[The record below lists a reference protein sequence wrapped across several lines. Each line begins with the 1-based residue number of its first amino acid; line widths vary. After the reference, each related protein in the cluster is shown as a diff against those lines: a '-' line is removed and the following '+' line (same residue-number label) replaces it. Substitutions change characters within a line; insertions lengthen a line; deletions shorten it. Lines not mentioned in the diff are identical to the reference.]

1 MADTNQ
7 TEFVK
12 HLTSIQSQVSRDIIN
27 ILSDVNVNIRFL
39 AYLPRVC
46 LFLIRVFFLWLVLF
60 VHVCDLAHMYPI
72 VCFQSKYRKD
82 KADLAMSLF
91 SSLPET
97 LDTRFVKDMTD
108 MFSQVRRRSVFQ
120 CAGGL
125 LVVDVVS
132 LRRQTKY
139 KDASKKEMVKSLYSL
154 LPHTKD
160 TQHAK
165 QQSQLHSQVR
175 AKLTS

>member
-27 ILSDVNVNIRFL
+27 ILSDVNVSIRL
-39 AYLPRVC
+39 LLLEYLPRV
-46 LFLIRVFFLWLVLF
+46 FVFDTCVFLWLLLF
-60 VHVCDLAHMYPI
+60 VHVCDLAHMYSI

-97 LDTRFVKDMTD
+97 LDTRFVKDVTD
-108 MFSQVRRRSVFQ
+108 MFSQVRRRSVSV
-120 CAGGL
+120 C
-125 LVVDVVS
+125 
-132 LRRQTKY
+132 RR
-139 KDASKKEMVKSLYSL
+139 AFGC
-154 LPHTKD
+154 
-160 TQHAK
+160 
-165 QQSQLHSQVR
+165 
-175 AKLTS
+175 